1 MRVIPTKGNFVQA
14 EWGKKTWVSVSPSL
28 QPHLTLF
35 PETLSPNTVIWR
47 LEFQHMTVEWD
58 TV

>member
-14 EWGKKTWVSVSPSL
+14 EQGKKTGVSVSPSL
-28 QPHLTLF
+28 QPRLTLF
-35 PETLSPNTVIWR
+35 SENLSPNTVIWR